1 MKLGNTLIL
10 NLLILIYLTSGYN
23 QIQICSYK
31 LHFDL
36 CLRHLA
42 KNETSS
48 CDSLV
53 SDLSLVLEES
63 SVEVRTNS
71 LSWRDENLEN
81 LEFRVEKSKDK
92 GLQYYAS
99 APLSGQHL

>member
-1 MKLGNTLIL
+1 MKLGNTLIP
-10 NLLILIYLTSGYN
+10 NLIILIYFTSVSN

-42 KNETSS
+42 NNETSS

-53 SDLSLVLEES
+53 SDLSLVLEELS
-63 SVEVRTNS
+63 IEVRTSS
-71 LSWRDENLEN
+71 LSWKDENLEN

-99 APLSGQHL
+99 APVSGQHL